1 MKRAKKPK
9 PERYSLT
16 RADIKKLAEEQTSK
30 AFILMATAAAD
41 EAGLTDE
48 QIAAM
53 AQRAARY
60 AEYIDQHIV
69 RINEVSDILER
80 NTGIRWRW

>member
-1 MKRAKKPK
+1 MKRARKPK
-9 PERYSLT
+9 QERYSLS
-16 RADIKKLAEEQTSK
+16 RAEIKQMAAEQTSK

-41 EAGLTDE
+41 EADLTDE
-48 QIAAM
+48 QICAM
-53 AQRAARY
+53 AERAARY
-60 AEYIDQHIV
+60 AEYIDQHLV